1 MKKKKTL
8 IYTYCLWTLFSVTT
22 PTFANEVPY
31 SSEETTS
38 SHLQSQESIQG
49 AIPVENSEDP
59 MAGPTTIENLLVT
72 GETLIHQSTSTTEDE
87 AFFSATARNSQQ
99 TFIQSIASDAQQLA
113 HQNNLYA
120 SIMIAQ
126 AIIESGWGKSTLASY
141 PNHNLFGIKGTY
153 NGQSVTLPTQEYL
166 NGKWVTVQAAFRKYP
181 SYKESLEDNAKI
193 LKTTSF
199 QPGVYYYSGA
209 WKSNTKSYKEATA
222 WLTGRYATDP
232 NYGSKLNN
240 IIETYNLTKYDS
252 VSSNN
257 SATYSA
263 MYRLYNRH
271 TGEHFYTLNAAE
283 KNQLANIGWRYEGV
297 AWSAPNRGTPV
308 YRLYNP
314 NNGDHH
320 YTSNQGEINS
330 LTKIGWRYEGLS
342 FYSGGSKAIL
352 RLFNPNAKTG
362 THHYTADVN
371 EKNTLVKRGWR
382 YEGIAFYGN

>member
-1 MKKKKTL
+1 MKRNKYL
-8 IYTYCLWTLFSVTT
+8 LYSCCLWTLLSITT
-22 PTFANEVPY
+22 PTFSDEINVSNDESFLAHQQLQ
-31 SSEETTS
+31 ETA
-38 SHLQSQESIQG
+38 QET
-49 AIPVENSEDP
+49 IPTEHTEDP
-59 MAGPTTIENLLVT
+59 AAGPITIENPLVT
-72 GETLIHQSTSTTEDE
+72 GEKLIHQSSSTMYNEDVS
-87 AFFSATARNSQQ
+87 SATTRNTQQ
-99 TFIQSIASDAQQLA
+99 NFIQSIANDAQLLA
-113 HQNNLYA
+113 SQNNLYA
-120 SIMIAQ
+120 SVMIAQ
-126 AIIESGWGKSTLASY
+126 AIVESGWGKSTLASY
-141 PNHNLFGIKGTY
+141 PNHNLFGIKGHY
-153 NGQSVTLPTQEYL
+153 NGQSVTLPTLEYL

-193 LKTTSF
+193 LRTTSF

-232 NYGSKLNN
+232 NYGSKLNT

-252 VSSNN
+252 ISPTDST
-257 SATYSA
+257 TYSA
-263 MYRLYNRH
+263 MYRLYNRN

-283 KNQLANIGWRYEGV
+283 KNQLSKIGWQYEGI
-297 AWSAPNRGTPV
+297 AWSAPNRGTAV

-320 YTSNQGEINS
+320 YTSNQAEINS

-342 FYSGGSKAIL
+342 FYSGGSKTIL

-362 THHYTADVN
+362 THHYTADTN

-382 YEGIAFYGN
+382 YEGIAFHGN